1 MTIEDAAGSLR
12 LCCPDRLW
20 PAPIGRGRACGD
32 LSQTQRPRRRRGEG
46 CPLQHGPAG
55 KGLEEGRFRGAQ
67 AQGSGG
73 IAQGLGRGARYG
85 RATAA
90 RHPERTAAHMCAVIA
105 AAKGERRTNALSSAI
120 SVPPS
125 SSGWHRRPGP
135 SSAVSRLLGRTSRG
149 CATPFTAPVLGCHKA
164 IG

>member
-1 MTIEDAAGSLR
+1 VEIFHKPNVLGGEEARVARSSMDQR
-12 LCCPDRLW
+12 V
-20 PAPIGRGRACGD
+20 RAW
-32 LSQTQRPRRRRGEG
+32 R
-46 CPLQHGPAG
+46 
-55 KGLEEGRFRGAQ
+55 KGGFEALKPKAREASPKV
-67 AQGSGG
+67 SGG